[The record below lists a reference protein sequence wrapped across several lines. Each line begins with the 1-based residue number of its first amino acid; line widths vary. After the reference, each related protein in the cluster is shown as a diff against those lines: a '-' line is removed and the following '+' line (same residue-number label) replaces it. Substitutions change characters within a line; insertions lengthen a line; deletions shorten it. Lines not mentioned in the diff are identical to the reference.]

1 MSRSRE
7 RAVARGGARRHDGAI
22 GETGASVW
30 SLVSVTVMDTVWPV
44 DFWIPAPGRVPDG
57 TRVYAIGD
65 IHGRADLLERILDT
79 IDMDMA
85 RPTSPPCRCVAVFL
99 GDYIDRGPRSRRV
112 LDILSNG
119 MPKGLETVFLMGNH
133 EHFLLSFL
141 EGQGDPGAWLFNGGL
156 ETLASYGVQAP
167 ETVYLTGAEEN
178 DLRAA
183 LLDALPERH
192 MVFLR
197 NLVLSYRQ
205 GDYLFVHAGIRPGVA
220 ADHQSIED
228 LLWIRGPFLTSDA
241 DFGAVVVHGHTITP
255 RPLVLTNRIALDTGA
270 HNSDRLTCGV
280 FEGDRL
286 RFLQT

>member
-1 MSRSRE
+1 M
-7 RAVARGGARRHDGAI
+7 
-22 GETGASVW
+22 TM
-30 SLVSVTVMDTVWPV
+30 MDAAWPV

-57 TRVYAIGD
+57 VRVYAIGD
-65 IHGRADLLERILDT
+65 IHGRADLLDQMLDR

-85 RPTSPPCRCVAVFL
+85 RDATGVDRFVGVFL

-133 EHFLLSFL
+133 EQFLVSFL
-141 EGQGDPGAWLFNGGL
+141 DGEGDPAGWLYNGGL
-156 ETLASYGVQAP
+156 ATLASYGVEAP
-167 ETVYLTGAEEN
+167 HGVYLTGEEEN
-178 DLRAA
+178 NLRAA
-183 LLDALPERH
+183 VLDALPERH

-197 NLVLSYRQ
+197 RLALQHRE
-205 GDYLFVHAGIRPGVA
+205 GAYLFVHAGVRPGVA
-220 ADHQSIED
+220 PENQAAED

-241 DFGAVVVHGHTITP
+241 DFGCVVVHGHTITP

-270 HNSDRLTCGV
+270 HDTGRLSCGV

>member
-1 MSRSRE
+1 
-7 RAVARGGARRHDGAI
+7 
-22 GETGASVW
+22 
-30 SLVSVTVMDTVWPV
+30 VTMMDAAWPV

-57 TRVYAIGD
+57 LRVYAIGD
-65 IHGRADLLERILDT
+65 IHGRADLLERMLDS

-85 RPTSPPCRCVAVFL
+85 RETTGLGRCVGVFL

-119 MPKGLETVFLMGNH
+119 LPKGLETVFLMGNH
-133 EHFLLSFL
+133 EHFMVSFL
-141 EGQGDPGAWLFNGGL
+141 DGHGDPGGWLFNGGM

-167 ETVYLTGAEEN
+167 ETVYLSGEEEN
-178 DLRAA
+178 NLRAA
-183 LLDALPERH
+183 LLDAMPERH

-197 NLVLSYRQ
+197 NLVLSARY
-205 GDYLFVHAGIRPGVA
+205 GDYMFAHAGVRPGVSL
-220 ADHQSIED
+220 DHQSPDD

-241 DFGAVVVHGHTITP
+241 EFGAIVVHGHTITP

-270 HNSDRLTCGV
+270 YDSGRLTCGV